1 MEELF
6 QSTYVRGQKRSKIEE
21 ETYRTLFFSGAL
33 FVFDLIKDDL
43 PDIKN
48 TEITKLV
55 LVLHEEIEQWVALKV
70 EIGKL

>member
-1 MEELF
+1 
-6 QSTYVRGQKRSKIEE
+6 
-21 ETYRTLFFSGAL
+21 L